1 MDEEITEQA
10 RNRYMTKE
18 KKKGKVSFNEFR
30 RTDLLI
36 G

>member
-10 RNRYMTKE
+10 RNRYMT